1 MKKPGPK
8 PLPPADRI
16 PDTPE
21 NVAKAI
27 CQVTPKRKWRYEK
40 LRRTASRMDAT
51 DKTGVLR

>member
-16 PDTPE
+16 SDTPE

-27 CQVTPKRKWRYEK
+27 FQGPPKRKWRYEK
-40 LRRTASRMDAT
+40 LRRARVDNA